1 MDSDALLSFVEDF
14 RSGILRERP
23 SYMQCFKVC
32 WPLQALLDI
41 NGVKTV
47 MMEGIYKAGDR
58 NHIWLECV
66 DGTVIDPTADQFGG
80 PTVYIG
86 PAIGMYAT
94 GRPWG

>member
-1 MDSDALLSFVEDF
+1 MEEF
-14 RSGILRERP
+14 RSGLLGERA
-23 SYMQCFKVC
+23 SDMQCFKVC
-32 WPLQALLDI
+32 WPLQALLDL

-47 MMEGIYKAGDR
+47 LTEGMFDAWDR
-58 NHIWLECV
+58 NHIWLSCD

-80 PTVYIG
+80 PTIYIG